1 MSTQYL
7 FVNTELSDKIQVFQ
21 RQLATLKAEYLT
33 KIQQIPVDKDLED
46 VRDRFIEQVSSAH
59 IFEIDEPE
67 DTRIVIGTA
76 RAARFQWRY
85 ENGFCDLSTVK
96 RWMERWPKF
105 SIVDEYGTAVS
116 LEEFTG
122 ISGRV
127 HRYHQAIS

>member
-7 FVNTELSDKIQVFQ
+7 FVNAELSDKIQVFQ

-67 DTRIVIGTA
+67 DTRIVGTA

-85 ENGFCDLSTVK
+85 ENGFCNLSTMK
-96 RWMERWPKF
+96 RRMERWPKF

-116 LEEFTG
+116 LEEFAG
-122 ISGRV
+122 IIK
-127 HRYHQAIS
+127 RYPDEVV